1 MSTYVLCLKLNNRPC
16 LVVGGGAVAERKA
29 RYLHS
34 AGACITII
42 SREINKRLRKFAEE
56 HAIPLVA
63 REVREEDLK
72 EKLLVIAATDNR
84 ETNKR
89 IAELARRAGAL
100 VNVVDSPEESD
111 FFVSSSFNRG
121 DLTIAVATSGKIPAL
136 SRKIRK
142 QLEKQFGSEYENY
155 IQLLEPARI
164 DIYKSSAHT
173 AEKKKR
179 LIGELLDLPLLAL
192 LKDGMQDEAKQMI
205 QVFLRKH
212 GV

>member
-1 MSTYVLCLKLNNRPC
+1 M
-16 LVVGGGAVAERKA
+16 VGGGAVAERKV
-29 RYLHS
+29 RSLYS

-42 SREINKRLRKFAEE
+42 SREINARLRTFAEE

-89 IAELARRAGAL
+89 IAEQARRAGAL

-111 FFVSSSFNRG
+111 FFVPSSFNRG
-121 DLTIAVATSGKIPAL
+121 DLTIAIATSGKMPAL

-155 IQLLEPARI
+155 IQLL
-164 DIYKSSAHT
+164 
-173 AEKKKR
+173 
-179 LIGELLDLPLLAL
+179 
-192 LKDGMQDEAKQMI
+192 
-205 QVFLRKH
+205 
-212 GV
+212 